1 MYRESTK
8 ILCRVQN
15 VQDGEAGCGS
25 PLHCTKL
32 KFQSNLWTIQARLRH
47 CVLCIAFL
55 YWVYGRLSNQQLLF
69 PVNGPTLYHSGLD
82 ENGAGTNLY
91 PACWICSKNV
101 TVPGTNCITGV
112 YNFLAGH
119 QNQLLPGTIFVPGS
133 QVQGTKFVHCNILI
147 FTENYIKQ

>member
-32 KFQSNLWTIQARLRH
+32 KFQSDLWTIQARLRH
-47 CVLCIAFL
+47 CVPCIAFL

-112 YNFLAGH
+112 YNFWAGH
-119 QNQLLPGTIFVPGS
+119 QNNYCL
-133 QVQGTKFVHCNILI
+133 VQFLYPAVRCRVQNLYTAIYSFSLKII
-147 FTENYIKQ
+147 